1 MVIRDLEALDAYQDD
16 DIKNTSQLYVKDS
29 FTAEEF
35 GYAVVLTTFI
45 LIVLLVCLVGLGIT
59 APCCCRGTQV
69 NLLSINYHQKVSSCV
84 LEIPN
89 QEDQDNNTLHKLTDI

>member
-29 FTAEEF
+29 FTAEDF
-35 GYAVVLTTFI
+35 GYAVILTTFI
-45 LIVLLVCLVGLGIT
+45 LIVLLVCFVGIGIT
-59 APCCCRGTQV
+59 SPCCCRGTQV
-69 NLLSINYHQKVSSCV
+69 NLLGINYHQKISSCV

-89 QEDQDNNTLHKLTDI
+89 QEDQDNNTLNKLSDT